1 MEKNENIKETKIK
14 NDKKSTETIENIRND
29 K

>member
-1 MEKNENIKETKIK
+1 METNENIKETKIK

>member
-14 NDKKSTETIENIRND
+14 NDKKSTETIENIR
-29 K
+29 KYK